1 MRISFLSILKLFI
14 YIHAKLEESRREYD
28 QGVAL
33 ISNIARID
41 NRDGLQLESQKFI
54 DSLEDI
60 SFLDDSF
67 HLAVEDYRKKLRI
80 DQHQRKTLRM
90 PIGML

>member
-33 ISNIARID
+33 ISN
-41 NRDGLQLESQKFI
+41 NRDGLQLELQKLI